1 MPKDLSDR
9 PRIELLHDAVERV
22 LAARGEEI
30 EFIVLF
36 GSMAKGN
43 WSLGSDY
50 DVLIGLTVADD
61 LRLIDRMR
69 EFDEISGGYVE
80 IFPYDRPAWERMFA
94 GFNLLFLEALADGI
108 PLFDRDGWAR
118 MREQFLDWCADGTL
132 TRLPSGW
139 EIAETKLIPS

>member
-1 MPKDLSDR
+1 MLKDLSDR
-9 PRIELLHDAVERV
+9 PRIELLQDAVERV

-43 WSLGSDY
+43 WSFGSDY

-80 IFPYDRPAWERMFA
+80 IFPYGRTAWERMFA
-94 GFNLLFLEALADGI
+94 SFNLLFLEAHADGI
-108 PLFDRDGWAR
+108 PLFDRGGWAR
-118 MREQFLDWCADGTL
+118 MQEQFARWRVDGTL

-139 EIAETKLIPS
+139 KIAEPTV